1 MPLLLGVEPRR
12 TLESTGGTIMRG
24 NLEKRGCPAAFRSA
38 VLALLLVGGLLL
50 LMLFCGWL
58 YAGTSGAVITTV
70 LGAIALMLVRKVSP
84 QFFLLLS
91 SARSID
97 PKDMPAL
104 FGIIA
109 ALCRRAGIAQ
119 VPSLYF
125 LPSGVPT
132 AFATGVGD
140 QSVIVVSSGLLRLLM
155 TRELTGVLAH
165 EITHIAKHDV
175 ELMQLA
181 GIVGQMT
188 RLIAQV
194 AILIAI
200 ATWLLDIFGPGEGV
214 DGLSLGV
221 LVAAPI
227 VANLILG
234 ALSRQREYQADL
246 EAVALTGDPAG
257 LARAIELIEM
267 AQKRIASGASPGAVV
282 ASRSRG
288 PDPPASPIGGRGG
301 AAGSG
306 RAHRHTGLFPGRAE
320 GAVVGFCQNPGPV
333 ATDWIDGS
341 IGGTITFGS
350 RDDAPSPLLIVFGCS
365 ADGNCHLRPIEIA
378 CACSKLRKVEK
389 V

>member
-1 MPLLLGVEPRR
+1 
-12 TLESTGGTIMRG
+12 MRG
-24 NLEKRGCPAAFRSA
+24 NLEKREGPAPFRSA
-38 VLALLLVGGLLL
+38 VLAFLLIGGLLL

-58 YAGTSGAVITTV
+58 YAGTSGAVITTI
-70 LGAIALMLVRKVSP
+70 LAAIILMLVRKVSP

-91 SARSID
+91 GARSIH
-97 PKDMPAL
+97 PEDMPAL

-109 ALCRRAGIAQ
+109 SLCRRAGIGQ

-181 GIVGQMT
+181 RIVGQMT
-188 RLIAQV
+188 RVIAQV
-194 AILIAI
+194 AIIIAI

-227 VANLILG
+227 AANLILG
-234 ALSRQREYQADL
+234 ALSRMREYQADL
-246 EAVALTGDPAG
+246 EAVALTDDAAG
-257 LARAIELIEM
+257 LARG
-267 AQKRIASGASPGAVV
+267 Q
-282 ASRSRG
+282 
-288 PDPPASPIGGRGG
+288 GG
-301 AAGSG
+301 A
-306 RAHRHTGLFPGRAE
+306 HPVVAE
-320 GAVVGFCQNPGPV
+320 GAKLCIAHFARSHQKFSMHASGDIASDRDVVRLVGQNEPGRRIAV
-333 ATDWIDGS
+333 HQFGDNRW
-341 IGGTITFGS
+341 IGGVSTNNAMLTEAKYMAET
-350 RDDAPSPLLIVFGCS
+350 RDRDSVGLG
-365 ADGNCHLRPIEIA
+365 
-378 CACSKLRKVEK
+378 RKRC
-389 V
+389 

>member
-1 MPLLLGVEPRR
+1 VPDR
-12 TLESTGGTIMRG
+12 ST
-24 NLEKRGCPAAFRSA
+24 
-38 VLALLLVGGLLL
+38 
-50 LMLFCGWL
+50 
-58 YAGTSGAVITTV
+58 
-70 LGAIALMLVRKVSP
+70 RK
-84 QFFLLLS
+84 
-91 SARSID
+91 
-97 PKDMPAL
+97 PAL
-104 FGIIA
+104 FGIIV
-109 ALCRRAGIAQ
+109 ALCRRAGIGQ

-194 AILIAI
+194 AIIIAI
-200 ATWLLDIFGPGEGV
+200 ATWLLDIFRPGEGV

-267 AQKRIASGASPGAVV
+267 ARKRITSHAFPGAVRIRPPRLLSSHPDPKDRIRRLRQSV
-282 ASRSRG
+282 AEEGPPG
-288 PDPPASPIGGRGG
+288 PDERIAIPDYFPDERKRLIGGMVE
-301 AAGSG
+301 SN
-306 RAHRHTGLFPGRAE
+306 GLEALDLVAE
-320 GAVVGFCQNPGPV
+320 
-333 ATDWIDGS
+333 
-341 IGGTITFGS
+341 
-350 RDDAPSPLLIVFGCS
+350 R
-365 ADGNCHLRPIEIA
+365 
-378 CACSKLRKVEK
+378 
-389 V
+389 

>member
-1 MPLLLGVEPRR
+1 
-12 TLESTGGTIMRG
+12 
-24 NLEKRGCPAAFRSA
+24 
-38 VLALLLVGGLLL
+38 
-50 LMLFCGWL
+50 MLFCGWL

-91 SARSID
+91 GARSID
-97 PKDMPAL
+97 SEDMPAL

-109 ALCRRAGIAQ
+109 TLCRRAGIAQ

-165 EITHIAKHDV
+165 EITHIAKHDA

-181 GIVGQMT
+181 GIIGQMT

-194 AILIAI
+194 AIIIAI
-200 ATWLLDIFGPGEGV
+200 ATWLLDIFGSGEGV
-214 DGLSLGV
+214 DWLSLGV

-234 ALSRQREYQADL
+234 ALSRQREYQADR

-267 AQKRIASGASPGAVV
+267 AQKRIASGAFPGAVRIRLPRLLSSHPDPKDRIRRLRQS
-282 ASRSRG
+282 AAEEGPPG
-288 PDPPASPIGGRGG
+288 PDERIAIPDYFPDERKRRLSASVRTRGRLPPTGSMGR
-301 AAGSG
+301 
-306 RAHRHTGLFPGRAE
+306 
-320 GAVVGFCQNPGPV
+320 
-333 ATDWIDGS
+333 
-341 IGGTITFGS
+341 
-350 RDDAPSPLLIVFGCS
+350 
-365 ADGNCHLRPIEIA
+365 
-378 CACSKLRKVEK
+378 
-389 V
+389 

>member
-1 MPLLLGVEPRR
+1 
-12 TLESTGGTIMRG
+12 MRG
-24 NLEKRGCPAAFRSA
+24 NLAKRKGPAPFRSA
-38 VLALLLVGGLLL
+38 VLAFLLIGGLLL
-50 LMLFCGWL
+50 LMLFCGWV
-58 YAGTSGAVITTV
+58 YAGTSGAVITTI

-91 SARSID
+91 GARSID
-97 PKDMPAL
+97 PEDMPAL
-104 FGIIA
+104 FGIIG
-109 ALCRRAGIAQ
+109 ALCRRAGIGQ

-132 AFATGVGD
+132 AFAAGVGD

-188 RLIAQV
+188 RVIAQV
-194 AILIAI
+194 AIIIAI

-227 VANLILG
+227 AANLILG
-234 ALSRQREYQADL
+234 ALSRLREYQADL

-267 AQKRIASGASPGAVV
+267 AQKRITSGVFPGAVRIRLPRLLSSHPDPKDRIRRLRQS
-282 ASRSRG
+282 AAEEGPPG
-288 PDPPASPIGGRGG
+288 PDERIAIPDYFPDERKRRLSA
-301 AAGSG
+301 
-306 RAHRHTGLFPGRAE
+306 TG
-320 GAVVGFCQNPGPV
+320 
-333 ATDWIDGS
+333 WM
-341 IGGTITFGS
+341 S
-350 RDDAPSPLLIVFGCS
+350 R
-365 ADGNCHLRPIEIA
+365 
-378 CACSKLRKVEK
+378 
-389 V
+389 

>member
-1 MPLLLGVEPRR
+1 
-12 TLESTGGTIMRG
+12 MRG
-24 NLEKRGCPAAFRSA
+24 NLEKRGGPAPFRSA
-38 VLALLLVGGLLL
+38 VLAFLLIGGLLL
-50 LMLFCGWL
+50 LMLFCGWV
-58 YAGTSGAVITTV
+58 YAGTSGAVITTI

-91 SARSID
+91 GARSID
-97 PKDMPAL
+97 PEDMPAL
-104 FGIIA
+104 FGIIV

-188 RLIAQV
+188 RVIAQV
-194 AILIAI
+194 AIIIAI

-246 EAVALTGDPAG
+246 EAVELTGDPAG

-267 AQKRIASGASPGAVV
+267 AQKRITSSVFPGAVRIRLPRLLSSHPDPKDRIRRLRQS
-282 ASRSRG
+282 AAEEGPPG
-288 PDPPASPIGGRGG
+288 PDERIAIPDYFPDERKRPSATSVRTRGRLPPAGWMGR
-301 AAGSG
+301 
-306 RAHRHTGLFPGRAE
+306 
-320 GAVVGFCQNPGPV
+320 
-333 ATDWIDGS
+333 
-341 IGGTITFGS
+341 
-350 RDDAPSPLLIVFGCS
+350 
-365 ADGNCHLRPIEIA
+365 
-378 CACSKLRKVEK
+378 
-389 V
+389 